1 MSRISYQ
8 QWTQHSQNDM
18 FLLLILGFGVKAKI
32 NTYKKSNEPAESI
45 HKYYAVTFVWT
56 LTHP

>member
-8 QWTQHSQNDM
+8 RWIQHSQNDM

-32 NTYKKSNEPAESI
+32 NTYKNNEPAESI
-45 HKYYAVTFVWT
+45 YKYYAATFVWT
-56 LTHP
+56 LTQP